1 MGFFSVLPTEGP
13 KITGGVSKYRV
24 GDTVYVNCTSSKSKP
39 AATLR
44 WYINDELAYI
54 YDFPNYK
61 LSQYTCGYGH
71 DLVASMLQQKYSSE
85 TAPNASTITLLVQW
99 FRDIGSVADRKRSG
113 RASIVKMKVAHVETV
128 LRRSPLKR
136 PTTCINIIT
145 EFTFLLKVMKGTL
158 CCSKMGHI
166 TGHCTM
172 SSDDGPRILN
182 HGQVTWTTPELAP
195 FSPNYHTTTTG
206 GRFSCRQI

>member
-1 MGFFSVLPTEGP
+1 MTLFTNQLLVNVLPTEGP

-44 WYINDELAYI
+44 WYINDEL
-54 YDFPNYK
+54 YDSTVIVLLRFKRSNVTDA
-61 LSQYTCGYGH
+61 QNFE
-71 DLVASMLQQKYSSE
+71 KYSSE

-166 TGHCTM
+166 TGQYA
-172 SSDDGPRILN
+172 SFN
-182 HGQVTWTTPELAP
+182 
-195 FSPNYHTTTTG
+195 
-206 GRFSCRQI
+206 